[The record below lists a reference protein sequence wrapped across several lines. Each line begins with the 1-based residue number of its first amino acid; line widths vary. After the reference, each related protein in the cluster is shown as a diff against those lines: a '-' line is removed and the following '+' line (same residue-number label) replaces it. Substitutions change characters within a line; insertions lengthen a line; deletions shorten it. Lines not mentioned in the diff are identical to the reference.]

1 MGQDQSSREAKSVF
15 SRIPKWAIGIIIALA
30 LICGILCLGI
40 FALPALG
47 FSLPEEILARLES
60 YGVLDGSDSEP
71 KGLDSVITEMLNLR
85 GEGNADPKLDAGACM
100 PAHLYGPP
108 ELNSNNI
115 KGNENIVWVDFFEP
129 SLDELPWQMNMQHPD
144 IFEEGEYQ
152 LQIFSKTALEFSE
165 AKCQVQNGTLTCSYL
180 GYTPRLSNTQ
190 IDVIVTKDDCVV
202 TSFWGSV
209 SEGAEDQT
217 DINGSQRQSADES
230 TDEAGE
236 SCKPV
241 DLQNAQ
247 FAANDSPILTL
258 GEIDYH
264 SNLDLM
270 DSFTINGL
278 EIKNTFSPH
287 PIWNSSGLFKEGYQ
301 IHIFENLANTDI
313 AKGHQNNVKCAL
325 ENGALSCEL
334 AALCPYGEGVCS
346 NIIIVSQ
353 DDCIRGAY
361 QYLIRDLDEN
371 PNSTADARC
380 TLYEG
385 LDMELAWPEW
395 KKGAPLPVTIK
406 IPGGVPGLEL
416 AIPDDKEPWDY
427 SLKIGTSLS
436 NDCTYQGYKEKLHCS
451 ILVSEG
457 YSESVQTLSLFVNG
471 CSTPILNKDKAY
483 LPEMQK

>member
-1 MGQDQSSREAKSVF
+1 MGQDHSSREAKSVF
-15 SRIPKWAIGIIIALA
+15 LRFPKWVIGIIVVLA

-60 YGVLDGSDSEP
+60 YGVLDGSESEP
-71 KGLDSVITEMLNLR
+71 EGLDSVITDMLNLR
-85 GEGNADPKLDAGACM
+85 GEGNADPKLDAGACI

-115 KGNENIVWVDFFEP
+115 SGNENIVWIEFLEP
-129 SLDELPWQMNMQHPD
+129 TLDELPWKMNMQHPD

-165 AKCQVQNGTLTCSYL
+165 AKCQVQNGVLNCSFN
-180 GYTPRLSNTQ
+180 GFTPRLSNTQ
-190 IDVIVTKDDCVV
+190 VDVIVTKDNCVV
-202 TSFWGSV
+202 ASFWGTV
-209 SEGAEDQT
+209 SEGDDKQAEN
-217 DINGSQRQSADES
+217 NGSQPGG
-230 TDEAGE
+230 TDAPSVEVGE
-236 SCKPV
+236 SCIPV

-247 FAANDSPILTL
+247 LASNDSSILNL
-258 GEIDYH
+258 GEIDYGG
-264 SNLDLM
+264 NLDLK
-270 DSFTINGL
+270 DSFTENGL
-278 EIKNTFSPH
+278 EIKNTFSPT
-287 PIWNSSGLFKEGYQ
+287 PLWNESGQFEEGYQ
-301 IHIFENLANTDI
+301 IHIFENLANTDT
-313 AKGHQNNVKCAL
+313 AKEHQNNVDCSL
-325 ENGALSCEL
+325 GNGSLTCEL

-346 NIIIVSQ
+346 NIIVVSQ

-380 TLYEG
+380 TLYKGME
-385 LDMELAWPEW
+385 MELAWPEW
-395 KKGAPLPVTIK
+395 KKDSPMPVTIK
-406 IPGGVPGLEL
+406 MPGGVPGLEI
-416 AIPDDKEPWDY
+416 AFPDDVEPWEY

-436 NDCTYQGYKEKLHCS
+436 NDCTYQGYKEKLHCA
-451 ILVSEG
+451 IVVSEG

-471 CSTPILNKDKAY
+471 CSTPILYKDKAY